1 MPQQPAMGNP
11 NLSAM
16 EFGDVLE
23 PEIEGDIQGDID
35 MSSPST
41 EDPGEYEV

>member
-1 MPQQPAMGNP
+1 MPQQPVMGNP

-23 PEIEGDIQGDID
+23 PEIAPDID
-35 MSSPST
+35 MASPTT
-41 EDPGEYEV
+41 EDPGEYDL